1 VKDAVGALV
10 SSVNESSP
18 ADAAGVEPGDVII
31 KFDGKNIEKMRDLP
45 RIVAETDI
53 GAEVDVELIREGKSM
68 TVKVVLGEL
77 EKAEL
82 VGMTGQEK
90 ESDKKSFGSL
100 GFSVE
105 NLNATLAESL
115 GLDDTLQGV
124 VVTEVIAGSPAA
136 KKGLEPGDIIRRF
149 GQRQVAD
156 AASFA
161 DAVAKAKESGRSGIL
176 VLVEREGNQRFV
188 QIGFVDA
195 D

>member
-1 VKDAVGALV
+1 
-10 SSVNESSP
+10 
-18 ADAAGVEPGDVII
+18 
-31 KFDGKNIEKMRDLP
+31 
-45 RIVAETDI
+45 
-53 GAEVDVELIREGKSM
+53 
-68 TVKVVLGEL
+68 
-77 EKAEL
+77 
-82 VGMTGQEK
+82 
-90 ESDKKSFGSL
+90 
-100 GFSVE
+100 
-105 NLNATLAESL
+105 
-115 GLDDTLQGV
+115 
-124 VVTEVIAGSPAA
+124 VTEVIAGSPAA

>member
-1 VKDAVGALV
+1 
-10 SSVNESSP
+10 
-18 ADAAGVEPGDVII
+18 
-31 KFDGKNIEKMRDLP
+31 
-45 RIVAETDI
+45 
-53 GAEVDVELIREGKSM
+53 
-68 TVKVVLGEL
+68 VLGEL

-105 NLNATLAESL
+105 NLNATLAEAL
-115 GLDDTLQGV
+115 GLDNTLQGV
-124 VVTEVIAGSPAA
+124 VVTEVIASSPAA
-136 KKGLEPGDIIRRF
+136 QKGLEPGDIIRRF
-149 GQRQVAD
+149 GQRQVED

-188 QIGFVDA
+188 QIGFADA
-195 D
+195 E